1 MYVLPIDGMA
11 KSKLVASDAINVAL
25 GNIGGGVIAALIVVS
40 AFGGANANL
49 LANARVVFAMG
60 ESKTF
65 FPGVARVHPT
75 FNTPGNAVLVLG
87 ILSSLFVLSGSF
99 DLLADMFI
107 FVSWVFYGLVIL
119 GLFIL
124 RKKMPGIE
132 RPYKAWGYPVIPL
145 IFLLFTTVYIVTTLY
160 NDINNYIEGK
170 SPIINSVFG
179 LILTAVGIPLYFYFK
194 KKNEKGSQ

>member
-1 MYVLPIDGMA
+1 
-11 KSKLVASDAINVAL
+11 
-25 GNIGGGVIAALIVVS
+25 
-40 AFGGANANL
+40 
-49 LANARVVFAMG
+49 MG

-65 FPGVARVHPT
+65 FPGVAKVHPK
-75 FNTPGNAVLVLG
+75 FKTPGNAVLILG
-87 ILSSLFVLSGSF
+87 IWSCILVLSGSF

-107 FVSWVFYGLVIL
+107 FISWVFYGLVIL

-124 RKKMPGIE
+124 RKKMPDVE
-132 RPYKAWGYPVIPL
+132 RPYKAWGYPLIPL

-170 SPIINSVFG
+170 SLIINSVFG

-194 KKNEKGSQ
+194 KENEKRSK